1 MINKSK
7 TDNKYKKDQFNKGNP
22 TSLKSELN
30 NFKVKINSADT
41 TTFKSLKGNEAKLLL
56 LLAHFFTG
64 KNNGDISLAM
74 SIMKQWFR
82 SNTTLLSAKDG
93 LLRKGF
99 IVINAYGG
107 RSGNGTKLPHL
118 YALTWAPIDPLKGD
132 NNWMRYS
139 HYAAK
144 KSPLSYWKSGANPD
158 VKTKKERDNQFKKD
172 VKKIKKTSISY

>member
-1 MINKSK
+1 M
-7 TDNKYKKDQFNKGNP
+7 KG
-22 TSLKSELN
+22 
-30 NFKVKINSADT
+30 
-41 TTFKSLKGNEAKLLL
+41 
-56 LLAHFFTG
+56 
-64 KNNGDISLAM
+64 
-74 SIMKQWFR
+74 WFG
-82 SNTTLLSAKDG
+82 SNTTMFKARDCLYEA
-93 LLRKGF
+93 GF

-144 KSPLSYWKSGANPD
+144 QAPLSYWKSGVNPD
-158 VKTKKERDNQFKKD
+158 VKTKKERDSQFKKD